1 MNMIVLDYKS
11 ENSIPTSAVALG
23 KFEGLHLGHALL
35 IRGAV
40 DYAKEK
46 NAQSVVFTIRQPGT
60 PRIYTSEERARIL
73 TVCGVD
79 VDMECAFTPEFM
91 AMTPEAFA
99 KDVLADRLHAGC
111 VFVGEDFRFGKNR
124 AGDAALLKEL
134 GKTYGFDVRVFE
146 KLCVDGAE
154 VSSSRIRGLMEAGHM
169 DAVNNLLGRD
179 YSITGLV
186 REGKKLGRTIGFPT
200 LNLIPDENKLLP
212 KSGVYATEAEI
223 DGRIWRAIT
232 NVGSNPTVESGNRI
246 KVETHLL
253 DFSEDAYGKEIT
265 VRFLRFIRDEKRFS
279 SIDELKEQIKSD
291 LDLRDAVLEK

>member
-1 MNMIVLDYKS
+1 
-11 ENSIPTSAVALG
+11 
-23 KFEGLHLGHALL
+23 
-35 IRGAV
+35 
-40 DYAKEK
+40 
-46 NAQSVVFTIRQPGT
+46 
-60 PRIYTSEERARIL
+60 
-73 TVCGVD
+73 
-79 VDMECAFTPEFM
+79 
-91 AMTPEAFA
+91 
-99 KDVLADRLHAGC
+99 
-111 VFVGEDFRFGKNR
+111 
-124 AGDAALLKEL
+124 
-134 GKTYGFDVRVFE
+134 
-146 KLCVDGAE
+146 
-154 VSSSRIRGLMEAGHM
+154 MEAGQM

-212 KSGVYATEAEI
+212 KSGVYATEAEL
-223 DGRIWRAIT
+223 DGRTYRAIT

-253 DFSEDAYGKEIT
+253 GFSENAYGKEIT